1 MKLSNETQAVLKNF
15 AAINSNI
22 VINTG
27 TELKT
32 ISEAK
37 NILAKASVSESFDTP
52 FGIYDLNEFLGVMSM
67 FDDPELTVADDAL
80 SIKISQ
86 GRRSVKYFFSA
97 PDILTSPSKDIV
109 MPSAEVTFTLTQ
121 DDMAQLRKAAATLG
135 VTDVVV
141 TNKSDGNG
149 IEILVTD
156 VKDST
161 ANVFSVDTDT
171 TSCCS
176 DKFKFVFNIGN
187 FKFVG
192 GDYEI
197 TISNKLI
204 SHFKNLN
211 APIEYWVALEK
222 NSTFGG

>member
-121 DDMAQLRKAAATLG
+121 DEMAQLRKAAATLG

>member
-1 MKLSNETQAVLKNF
+1 
-15 AAINSNI
+15 
-22 VINTG
+22 
-27 TELKT
+27 
-32 ISEAK
+32 
-37 NILAKASVSESFDTP
+37 
-52 FGIYDLNEFLGVMSM
+52 
-67 FDDPELTVADDAL
+67 
-80 SIKISQ
+80 
-86 GRRSVKYFFSA
+86 
-97 PDILTSPSKDIV
+97 
-109 MPSAEVTFTLTQ
+109 
-121 DDMAQLRKAAATLG
+121 
-135 VTDVVV
+135 
-141 TNKSDGNG
+141 
-149 IEILVTD
+149 

>member
-1 MKLSNETQAVLKNF
+1 
-15 AAINSNI
+15 
-22 VINTG
+22 
-27 TELKT
+27 
-32 ISEAK
+32 
-37 NILAKASVSESFDTP
+37 
-52 FGIYDLNEFLGVMSM
+52 
-67 FDDPELTVADDAL
+67 
-80 SIKISQ
+80 
-86 GRRSVKYFFSA
+86 
-97 PDILTSPSKDIV
+97 
-109 MPSAEVTFTLTQ
+109 
-121 DDMAQLRKAAATLG
+121 MAQLRKAAATLG

-176 DKFKFVFNIGN
+176 DQFKFVFNIGN

>member
-27 TELKT
+27 AELKT

-121 DDMAQLRKAAATLG
+121 DEMAQLRKAAATLG